1 MNRLLSFT
9 LVCLLHVSMALAS
22 TFNLTVEVTPVGAGS
37 LNTSGGTYE
46 EGSTVYLYAYRN
58 TGFVFKGWYEGDQ
71 LVASSTSFN
80 YTMPSHDAKLQAR
93 YEYDPE
99 VPGNPAMPDTTT
111 FYNLSASISPTGAG
125 SLSTT
130 NGRYAAGARIY
141 MYAYRNTGYKFLCW
155 QDDQGE
161 KVSESLS
168 FDYTMPR
175 RDVHLTALFE
185 FDPDVPANPDSMAT
199 LYTVTLRCKPMGGG
213 SFNTNQATAEEGANV
228 RLYSYSNTGYKFLR
242 WEDSKGN
249 VLSTERD
256 FYYVMP
262 HGNTEIYGVFDFDPE
277 VPSNPAKNYWNKE
290 LGEVIVDDFTP
301 NSLNSAVRNAIGES
315 STSEVAMITVAGRMG
330 NNDFGIANN
339 YENCTLLDL
348 SRVTGITEIPS
359 YAFDYSKIENIY
371 LPASVEKIGY
381 RAFYQCEQLTAVN
394 LYAMTP
400 PTLENQVFD
409 GVPDGLVVYVPAAAI
424 AQYQADEAWSRFTLM
439 PIQEDIRNLTV
450 FLPEGTAVADYA
462 GMWLELTN
470 AKNGQHMHYVMTDR
484 LSYTFA
490 NIIRNTEWNVVLRSQ
505 AGDVFGEIGN
515 VKVEDDDVTVTFAS
529 LTRPQN
535 VTLKVMAA
543 DKDVTGQVQVA
554 WTDTAGNY
562 VAQGTSL
569 SGLPVGRQVAY
580 RISLSQEL
588 AMTYQ
593 TPQAQA
599 YTLQD
604 GDNALVCQ
612 LEAIPQTTISGLV
625 KDYQTGQPLV
635 GATVSASQTFDGR
648 YGRTLNTKTDAE
660 GRYQLSMSRVPTQLA
675 VAAQDYVSQ
684 TLTIDQ
690 LLTAE
695 SASVPDVALKGIV
708 GATVGISFTFTSSVA
723 EGQKAEVQ
731 EWYSDYQNVNFAIR
745 NLTKQCEIGQ
755 FSVQY
760 PQIVLLEEVADGD
773 ELSITAS
780 SRTSAFKPVTVV
792 CTVSEQRAAAK
803 FPIVELGRIE
813 ASFQQNANRSVVGML
828 YDKDGKLLKTATY
841 TNALLAFA
849 GLADG
854 AYTLVTMG
862 SSRLFNTIY
871 DLSQL
876 PETGLTLGTDY
887 VQHAVD
893 VESGA
898 ISLVRIEQVPT
909 LDESKL
915 YYTGEGTSFAV
926 NKSSIVAGN
935 YLTLTGRIDFKTA
948 YASEVSNVQM
958 IVDLPESC
966 SFVENSV
973 MVGNTTS
980 SYTLNGTRLTI
991 PLVRYTDRVRFCV
1004 IPTLGGNYAPSAF
1017 AQFDLNGQSIIQPIG
1032 SANYTAKDLSINVP
1046 STVAKT
1052 TIPVS
1057 GTAIGKSTI
1066 EIYDNE
1072 VLIGQTTSLANGI
1085 WATTCELDEPYN
1097 LSLHK
1102 IMAKVTT
1109 SQGIVL
1115 QSENKE
1121 CFYDKNAVQVS
1132 KVMMYHENPE
1142 MHKSFALTFDFQKP
1156 LDKEENYIYYIYN
1169 KKFTFTIDFTDN
1181 SPEKLSNVILYV
1193 KTAKSGWHPLT
1204 ATYDAKQDIWVAAG
1218 EFGNMYDGDLP
1229 VNVSVDYTLN
1239 GITATV
1245 DYAEIADIYNTSAN
1259 MRSGL
1264 NAIQETYDAYS
1275 ERLAALH
1282 ANSTPAT
1289 SEVNEL
1295 FNALGREFGM
1305 GSSDE
1310 EVNRL
1315 LQQYKEMSKEEW
1327 TAFRDSVLSAS
1338 ATPDDLE
1345 ILKYYEEGKDLLED
1359 YIYDFMVQDIPFK
1372 VTRHA
1377 CNGIEPSAL
1386 KADGFMPLSTSEG
1399 NTIYVKGDISS
1410 LEIVDFT
1417 ANTYSKIEIVGSN
1430 VSSDARRVS
1439 FTGMWEAA
1447 MKKIDE
1453 CNTMLV
1459 QAQTIALD
1467 AVTEIASYFGAKIA
1481 ELSKTANMYRAMAQL
1496 DRQAGLLEGS
1506 SELLESANRLEQQA
1520 MELEAK
1526 IAKYQK
1532 WTADARVAGKAIV
1545 GKAVQLLGSLAT
1557 LSIDVKNWWNLH
1569 KQIEGKLPCKGN
1581 EAYAEELNSD
1591 VNYYGGLICTGDLIT
1606 FAGAVFGV
1614 YSAAMGLAGTPLS
1627 GGLSTV
1633 IGGVGGL
1640 IGTGVSIVAGLTFS
1654 WVSSY
1659 NYKRL
1664 KKAVDSLK
1672 CKEQPDPEPDPT
1684 PDNPGQPSGNPDKKF
1699 GIDPSGFV
1707 YEGVFSNRVQG
1718 ATATVFYKET
1728 VEDMY
1733 GDLHENIV
1741 KWDAEE
1747 YAQENPLFTDENGYY
1762 RWDVPQGL
1770 WQVKFEKEG
1779 YETTYSEWLPV
1790 PPPQLD
1796 VNIAMKQNVQ
1806 PTVRQ
1811 ARAYEDAVELEF
1823 DKYMMPDGLT
1833 TENIIVLQDG
1843 EPVEGSIQLLNEEV
1857 SYEGATDT
1865 YASRVRFNAL
1875 QPFSAREITLV
1886 VKNRV
1891 QSYAGIRMQD
1901 DYMQAFAVEL
1911 EVKQIVCDSVSV
1923 VAYGQTSALQIS
1935 VLPALASAGRT
1946 LSVTASSDLML
1957 SLENESVTIGEDGT
1971 AIIVFTGQLPGTA
1984 ALTFTVSDSEL
1995 SATSIVSIEQ
2005 RPYLA
2010 VDMPTASIA
2019 SGSAVD
2025 KGTEIYLSCQTEGA
2039 VIYYTLDGSCPCDEN
2054 AQRYVYD
2061 GTPIVV
2067 TDSVTI
2073 RVMAVCEGMID
2084 SDIAEFTYTVNH
2096 ENAIGDV
2103 ALNGQLRI
2111 YPLPVR
2117 DKLNVTAGGSLIRSV
2132 SLHAVSGALV
2142 KRASA
2147 PGRHVVLDTGSL
2159 APGVYTVTVVTENQT
2174 MSRKVVK
2181 QND

>member
-130 NGRYAAGARIY
+130 SGRYAAGARIY

-175 RDVHLTALFE
+175 RDVHLTALFDY
-185 FDPDVPANPDSMAT
+185 DPDVPANPDSMAT

-315 STSEVAMITVAGRMG
+315 STSEVAMITVAGRMS

-400 PTLENQVFD
+400 PALENQVFD
-409 GVPDGLVVYVPAAAI
+409 GVSDGLVVYVPAAAI

-660 GRYQLSMSRVPTQLA
+660 GHYQLSMARVPTQLA

-887 VQHAVD
+887 VQHTVD

-1004 IPTLGGNYAPSAF
+1004 IPTLGGDYAPSAF

-1032 SANYTAKDLSINVP
+1032 SANYTAKDLSISVP

-1052 TIPVS
+1052 VIPVS

-1066 EIYDNE
+1066 EIYDND
-1072 VLIGQTTSLANGI
+1072 VLIGQTTSLGNGV
-1085 WATTCELDEPYN
+1085 WSTTCELNDPYN
-1097 LSLHK
+1097 LSRHK

-1109 SQGIVL
+1109 AQGVVL
-1115 QSENKE
+1115 QSENKD

-1142 MHKSFALTFDFQKP
+1142 MHKTFALTFDFQKP

-1169 KKFTFTIDFTDN
+1169 KKFTFTIDFTNND
-1181 SPEKLSNVILYV
+1181 PEVVTDVVLYV

-1229 VNVSVDYTLN
+1229 VNVSVDYTCNTEQLIDSRQFEEATKAIEDIVTGFN
-1239 GITATV
+1239 GNKRSITDFFA
-1245 DYAEIADIYNTSAN
+1245 S
-1259 MRSGL
+1259 R
-1264 NAIQETYDAYS
+1264 ETIT
-1275 ERLAALH
+1275 R
-1282 ANSTPAT
+1282 
-1289 SEVNEL
+1289 
-1295 FNALGREFGM
+1295 
-1305 GSSDE
+1305 
-1310 EVNRL
+1310 
-1315 LQQYKEMSKEEW
+1315 
-1327 TAFRDSVLSAS
+1327 
-1338 ATPDDLE
+1338 
-1345 ILKYYEEGKDLLED
+1345 ED
-1359 YIYDFMVQDIPFK
+1359 YIELCQQLGLPIDPEELEDDSTLPVEGMTEVEIEAYLDSAQADFETRFAQILEKTDNYANAFSMDNVYGQIQENGYTMDI
-1372 VTRHA
+1372 
-1377 CNGIEPSAL
+1377 E
-1386 KADGFMPLSTSEG
+1386 KADDLNEEELLGLGYTTLPLDDGTNLYMRTSDEG
-1399 NTIYVKGDISS
+1399 MDYVNFKMNVHIHILFPADAVRAFRAMRKAPLTDDFKEAFKKIDIAKQTVMSLIEDFQKRVMLPVETLERQIKELERDIKEINRYINCMCKEGSESQKFWIKRLKDAEHTLAITKTVLKWSKPLLRFIARALPVADYLMTLKECYDISS
-1410 LEIVDFT
+1410 ELTDIYLSIPEPCPNDQTNANWCKAQDITILVATATFAIADVIAEVTADVEI
-1417 ANTYSKIEIVGSN
+1417 AG
-1430 VSSDARRVS
+1430 
-1439 FTGMWEAA
+1439 GAA
-1447 MKKIDE
+1447 
-1453 CNTMLV
+1453 
-1459 QAQTIALD
+1459 AAIASGGTSL
-1467 AVTEIASYFGAKIA
+1467 AVTGWGIVQKVLAQLGKYALTTATKYFGIKQLKKNVA
-1481 ELSKTANMYRAMAQL
+1481 ELR
-1496 DRQAGLLEGS
+1496 
-1506 SELLESANRLEQQA
+1506 
-1520 MELEAK
+1520 
-1526 IAKYQK
+1526 
-1532 WTADARVAGKAIV
+1532 
-1545 GKAVQLLGSLAT
+1545 
-1557 LSIDVKNWWNLH
+1557 
-1569 KQIEGKLPCKGN
+1569 CK
-1581 EAYAEELNSD
+1581 
-1591 VNYYGGLICTGDLIT
+1591 
-1606 FAGAVFGV
+1606 
-1614 YSAAMGLAGTPLS
+1614 
-1627 GGLSTV
+1627 
-1633 IGGVGGL
+1633 
-1640 IGTGVSIVAGLTFS
+1640 
-1654 WVSSY
+1654 
-1659 NYKRL
+1659 
-1664 KKAVDSLK
+1664 
-1672 CKEQPDPEPDPT
+1672 EPDPT

-1796 VNIAMKQNVQ
+1796 INVAMTQNVQ

-1923 VAYGQTSALQIS
+1923 VAYGQTSALQVS

-2096 ENAIGDV
+2096 ENSIGDV

-2132 SLHAVSGALV
+2132 SLYAVSGALV

-2181 QND
+2181 QHD

>member
-71 LVASSTSFN
+71 LVASSTSFK

-130 NGRYAAGARIY
+130 SGRYTAGARIY

-175 RDVHLTALFE
+175 RDVHLTALFDY
-185 FDPDVPANPDSMAT
+185 DPDVPANPDSMAT

-450 FLPEGTAVADYA
+450 FLPEGTAVADFA

-660 GRYQLSMSRVPTQLA
+660 GHYQLSMARVPTQLA

-1004 IPTLGGNYAPSAF
+1004 IPTLGGDYAPSAF
-1017 AQFDLNGQSIIQPIG
+1017 AQFDLNGQNIIQPIG
-1032 SANYTAKDLSINVP
+1032 SANYTAKDLSISVP

-1052 TIPVS
+1052 VIPVS

-1066 EIYDNE
+1066 EIYDND
-1072 VLIGQTTSLANGI
+1072 VLIGQTTSLANGV
-1085 WATTCELDEPYN
+1085 WSTTCELNDPYN
-1097 LSLHK
+1097 LSRHK
-1102 IMAKVTT
+1102 IYARVTT
-1109 SQGIVL
+1109 SQNVVL

-1121 CFYDKNAVQVS
+1121 CVYDENAIEVTQVH
-1132 KVMMYHENPE
+1132 MYHWNPE
-1142 MHKSFALTFDFQKP
+1142 MNKNFDIVFDFQNPSSKAQ
-1156 LDKEENYIYYIYN
+1156 KYTYYIYN
-1169 KKFTFTIDFTDN
+1169 KSFTFTIDFTDN
-1181 SPEKLSNVILYV
+1181 DTTKVSNVRLRV
-1193 KTAKSGWHPLT
+1193 KTGDGTWTEIPAK
-1204 ATYDAKQDIWVAAG
+1204 YDGHKKCWIANGD
-1218 EFGNMYDGDLP
+1218 FGNMYDGNIPKNVAVSYTTASRYMLDANSVNDNLNVVTSAQEDLEVAIHTGEDLLEQLLTLYLSDQPDEQLLARLESEVYAAYGLNSEDLVP
-1229 VNVSVDYTLN
+1229 VELTSQEEGQALLDEIAEALSDSIFSVAQNFLNADLNELSTL
-1239 GITATV
+1239 A
-1245 DYAEIADIYNTSAN
+1245 DYAEGVNFSDC
-1259 MRSGL
+1259 SGL
-1264 NAIQETYDAYS
+1264 DESTMEADGYTKLETNDSTFLYYIQTADSIVIVSFANNFKATITLE
-1275 ERLAALH
+1275 ALEH
-1282 ANSTPAT
+1282 IVNRAPARDDFIARA
-1289 SEVNEL
+1289 EAFLNEAQTKCGKINDGL
-1295 FNALGREFGM
+1295 NKVKDFIDSFQNALGYAYKVSKEKFSKALSTIKSLARNRWGGNVFPGQRIIENGLKDSAKNSGKIMRSTQEMGNSISKAKNSPIGVAAQKLLAAFDIINQIMTGIRDIRSVVAIYKAVPQPCPANQEIADYIQGWAASLGGAAITFYALNIAADIVAINSAIASAASLAPSMGTSALVLIGDLALIIAKSWACERYAKEFKGHVATLRRELRALKCHRDDPDEPNHDI
-1305 GSSDE
+1305 SDE
-1310 EVNRL
+1310 DDWRE
-1315 LQQYKEMSKEEW
+1315 SG
-1327 TAFRDSVLSAS
+1327 D
-1338 ATPDDLE
+1338 PD
-1345 ILKYYEEGKDLLED
+1345 
-1359 YIYDFMVQDIPFK
+1359 
-1372 VTRHA
+1372 
-1377 CNGIEPSAL
+1377 
-1386 KADGFMPLSTSEG
+1386 AD
-1399 NTIYVKGDISS
+1399 
-1410 LEIVDFT
+1410 
-1417 ANTYSKIEIVGSN
+1417 
-1430 VSSDARRVS
+1430 VS
-1439 FTGMWEAA
+1439 
-1447 MKKIDE
+1447 
-1453 CNTMLV
+1453 
-1459 QAQTIALD
+1459 
-1467 AVTEIASYFGAKIA
+1467 
-1481 ELSKTANMYRAMAQL
+1481 
-1496 DRQAGLLEGS
+1496 
-1506 SELLESANRLEQQA
+1506 
-1520 MELEAK
+1520 
-1526 IAKYQK
+1526 
-1532 WTADARVAGKAIV
+1532 
-1545 GKAVQLLGSLAT
+1545 
-1557 LSIDVKNWWNLH
+1557 
-1569 KQIEGKLPCKGN
+1569 
-1581 EAYAEELNSD
+1581 
-1591 VNYYGGLICTGDLIT
+1591 
-1606 FAGAVFGV
+1606 
-1614 YSAAMGLAGTPLS
+1614 
-1627 GGLSTV
+1627 
-1633 IGGVGGL
+1633 
-1640 IGTGVSIVAGLTFS
+1640 
-1654 WVSSY
+1654 
-1659 NYKRL
+1659 
-1664 KKAVDSLK
+1664 
-1672 CKEQPDPEPDPT
+1672 
-1684 PDNPGQPSGNPDKKF
+1684 
-1699 GIDPSGFV
+1699 IDPSGFV

-1865 YASRVRFNAL
+1865 YASRIRFNAL

-1901 DYMQAFAVEL
+1901 DYMQSFAVEL

-1935 VLPALASAGRT
+1935 ILPALASAGRT

-2025 KGTEIYLSCQTEGA
+2025 KGTEIYLSCQTEGT

-2117 DKLNVTAGGSLIRSV
+2117 DKLNVTAGGSIIRSV

>member
-22 TFNLTVEVTPVGAGS
+22 AFNLTVEVTPVGAGS

-130 NGRYAAGARIY
+130 SGRYAAGARIY

-175 RDVHLTALFE
+175 RDVHLTALFDY
-185 FDPDVPANPDSMAT
+185 DPDVPANPDSMAT

-400 PTLENQVFD
+400 PALENQVFD
-409 GVPDGLVVYVPAAAI
+409 GVPEGLVVYVPAAAI

-660 GRYQLSMSRVPTQLA
+660 GRYQLSMARVPTQLA

-708 GATVGISFTFTSSVA
+708 GATVGISFTFTNSVA

-780 SRTSAFKPVTVV
+780 SRTAAFKPVTVV

-1066 EIYDNE
+1066 EIYDND
-1072 VLIGQTTSLANGI
+1072 VLVGQTTSMANGS
-1085 WATTCELDEPYN
+1085 WATTCVLSSPKN
-1097 LSLHK
+1097 LSSHN
-1102 IMAKVTT
+1102 IRARVITA
-1109 SQGIVL
+1109 QGVEL
-1115 QSENKE
+1115 SSENVV
-1121 CFYDKNAVQVS
+1121 CIYDMNAIQVS

-1142 MHKSFALTFDFQKP
+1142 MRKTYALTFDFQNP
-1156 LDKEENYIYYIYN
+1156 SDKEENYIYYIYN
-1169 KKFTFTIDFTDN
+1169 KKFTFTINFTN
-1181 SPEKLSNVILYV
+1181 NNPEKVSNVTLYV

-1229 VNVSVDYTLN
+1229 VNVSVDYTFDGETSADFTDVRRTFADNTDFQEAKEQFLRIDAAMEKFSANNMDTDLLN
-1239 GITATV
+1239 QTIEELLTVEDRNEIQAFEASLASLPDEEIDKLMDECIQHVDTADFTRYAGPTDYEKYFQFTKDGFTYEYSTCDQLSKQDVQDQYMPINTV
-1245 DYAEIADIYNTSAN
+1245 DGDTVYFFNSLSRISFVDFASNVYLDIS
-1259 MRSGL
+1259 
-1264 NAIQETYDAYS
+1264 YS
-1275 ERLAALH
+1275 PEALAR
-1282 ANSTPAT
+1282 
-1289 SEVNEL
+1289 
-1295 FNALGREFGM
+1295 ALGRFQAK
-1305 GSSDE
+1305 SDAE
-1310 EVNRL
+1310 AIWDWDSFL
-1315 LQQYKEMSKEEW
+1315 LDEKFFEKFVANENAAAQRYMKQLRKEMG
-1327 TAFRDSVLSAS
+1327 
-1338 ATPDDLE
+1338 
-1345 ILKYYEEGKDLLED
+1345 ILKRCKRPE
-1359 YIYDFMVQDIPFK
+1359 
-1372 VTRHA
+1372 
-1377 CNGIEPSAL
+1377 
-1386 KADGFMPLSTSEG
+1386 
-1399 NTIYVKGDISS
+1399 
-1410 LEIVDFT
+1410 
-1417 ANTYSKIEIVGSN
+1417 
-1430 VSSDARRVS
+1430 
-1439 FTGMWEAA
+1439 
-1447 MKKIDE
+1447 
-1453 CNTMLV
+1453 
-1459 QAQTIALD
+1459 
-1467 AVTEIASYFGAKIA
+1467 KIA
-1481 ELSKTANMYRAMAQL
+1481 EYIEKISKSGKN
-1496 DRQAGLLEGS
+1496 LEG
-1506 SELLESANRLEQQA
+1506 A
-1520 MELEAK
+1520 MKGAAK
-1526 IAKYQK
+1526 AARYGKIVKYGTPVVDLAINGIQWYQK
-1532 WTADARVAGKAIV
+1532 RDQVDKIINQPTECKSPENLAILDSYKQW
-1545 GKAVQLLGSLAT
+1545 GNTMKGGATGYHGLNFLLGTGAGFLIASAGVACPLSLFVTVPLAFGINYAADT
-1557 LSIDVKNWWNLH
+1557 WFDNKYEKDVQKLRSDFDRIIR
-1569 KQIEGKLPCKGN
+1569 KCKGDVYFIEGPGHHP
-1581 EAYAEELNSD
+1581 
-1591 VNYYGGLICTGDLIT
+1591 
-1606 FAGAVFGV
+1606 GV
-1614 YSAAMGLAGTPLS
+1614 
-1627 GGLSTV
+1627 
-1633 IGGVGGL
+1633 
-1640 IGTGVSIVAGLTFS
+1640 
-1654 WVSSY
+1654 
-1659 NYKRL
+1659 
-1664 KKAVDSLK
+1664 
-1672 CKEQPDPEPDPT
+1672 
-1684 PDNPGQPSGNPDKKF
+1684 PDKKF

-1707 YEGVFSNRVQG
+1707 YEGVFSNRVEG

-1733 GDLHENIV
+1733 GDLYENIV
-1741 KWDAEE
+1741 KWNAEE

-2181 QND
+2181 QHD

>member
-22 TFNLTVEVTPVGAGS
+22 AFNLTVEVTPVGAGS

-130 NGRYAAGARIY
+130 SGRYAAGARIY

-175 RDVHLTALFE
+175 RDVHLTALFDY
-185 FDPDVPANPDSMAT
+185 DPDVPANPDSMAT

-660 GRYQLSMSRVPTQLA
+660 GRYQLSMPRVPTQLA

-708 GATVGISFTFTSSVA
+708 GATVGISFTFTNSVA

-780 SRTSAFKPVTVV
+780 SRTAAFKPVTVV

-1004 IPTLGGNYAPSAF
+1004 IPTLGGDYAPSAF

-1032 SANYTAKDLSINVP
+1032 SANYTAKDLSISVP

-1052 TIPVS
+1052 VIPVS
-1057 GTAIGKSTI
+1057 GTAIGKSQI
-1066 EIYDNE
+1066 SIYDNG
-1072 VLIGQTTSLANGI
+1072 VLIGRTTSLANGI
-1085 WATTCELDEPYN
+1085 WATTCELYEAKN
-1097 LSLHK
+1097 LSSHD
-1102 IMAKVTT
+1102 IYAKAVTNT
-1109 SQGIVL
+1109 GLELQTEVKTIEYNKSAIIVSSVKMINTAHGPSSL
-1115 QSENKE
+1115 
-1121 CFYDKNAVQVS
+1121 
-1132 KVMMYHENPE
+1132 
-1142 MHKSFALTFDFQKP
+1142 ALLDYVTTFDFLNPSSTSQTYWYWP
-1156 LDKEENYIYYIYN
+1156 SYPD
-1169 KKFTFTIDFTDN
+1169 FTFLIDLTNNDP
-1181 SPEKLSNVILYV
+1181 SIVSNVSVHVRTSANEIV
-1193 KTAKSGWHPLT
+1193 KLT
-1204 ATYDAKQDIWVAAG
+1204 ANYADKKDIWVVTG
-1218 EFGNMYDGDLP
+1218 QFHSNSLP
-1229 VNVSVDYTLN
+1229 VNVSVSYNYLDLSMADSMVFVNALEKDYNRVTVGPWVDENNLLTYRLTPSDPLLALDCAYSKMGISEKRALYDKLN
-1239 GITATV
+1239 SSFFEHVDLGQQGTESDFYAYNGGEAYLVVNETADSIFTFATFLV
-1245 DYAEIADIYNTSAN
+1245 DDNSNSFDQYVSL
-1259 MRSGL
+1259 MRSGIVPNETQNRAGVKRIWSAGTTEDHVPPSTDWL
-1264 NAIQETYDAYS
+1264 NQWRDHIIRGAIAEANRKLPCADEYGRLTIHNAIKNLRQIVGFSLGACLAY
-1275 ERLAALH
+1275 
-1282 ANSTPAT
+1282 
-1289 SEVNEL
+1289 
-1295 FNALGREFGM
+1295 
-1305 GSSDE
+1305 
-1310 EVNRL
+1310 
-1315 LQQYKEMSKEEW
+1315 
-1327 TAFRDSVLSAS
+1327 TAGWAS
-1338 ATPDDLE
+1338 ATTSSHP
-1345 ILKYYEEGKDLLED
+1345 
-1359 YIYDFMVQDIPFK
+1359 
-1372 VTRHA
+1372 
-1377 CNGIEPSAL
+1377 IE
-1386 KADGFMPLSTSEG
+1386 
-1399 NTIYVKGDISS
+1399 
-1410 LEIVDFT
+1410 
-1417 ANTYSKIEIVGSN
+1417 
-1430 VSSDARRVS
+1430 
-1439 FTGMWEAA
+1439 
-1447 MKKIDE
+1447 
-1453 CNTMLV
+1453 
-1459 QAQTIALD
+1459 
-1467 AVTEIASYFGAKIA
+1467 
-1481 ELSKTANMYRAMAQL
+1481 MAYN
-1496 DRQAGLLEGS
+1496 A
-1506 SELLESANRLEQQA
+1506 
-1520 MELEAK
+1520 
-1526 IAKYQK
+1526 
-1532 WTADARVAGKAIV
+1532 
-1545 GKAVQLLGSLAT
+1545 
-1557 LSIDVKNWWNLH
+1557 
-1569 KQIEGKLPCKGN
+1569 
-1581 EAYAEELNSD
+1581 
-1591 VNYYGGLICTGDLIT
+1591 
-1606 FAGAVFGV
+1606 
-1614 YSAAMGLAGTPLS
+1614 YSAADNTGTFADAIS
-1627 GGLSTV
+1627 GLSEAARHYMM
-1633 IGGVGGL
+1633 I
-1640 IGTGVSIVAGLTFS
+1640 IH
-1654 WVSSY
+1654 
-1659 NYKRL
+1659 NMP
-1664 KKAVDSLK
+1664 D
-1672 CKEQPDPEPDPT
+1672 CKPDADHQDPSNNE
-1684 PDNPGQPSGNPDKKF
+1684 DAKYVM
-1699 GIDPSGFV
+1699 DPSGYV
-1707 YEGVFSNRVQG
+1707 YEGVSSNRVEG
-1718 ATATVFYKET
+1718 VTATAYYKEM

-1741 KWDAEE
+1741 KWNAEE
-1747 YAQENPLFTDENGYY
+1747 YAQENPLFTDEYGMYA
-1762 RWDVPQGL
+1762 WDVPQGL

-1843 EPVEGSIQLLNEEV
+1843 EPVEGTIQLLNEEV

-1923 VAYGQTSALQIS
+1923 VAYGQTSAMQIS

-2096 ENAIGDV
+2096 ENAIDDV

-2117 DKLNVTAGGSLIRSV
+2117 DKLNVTAGGSIIRSV

-2181 QND
+2181 QHD